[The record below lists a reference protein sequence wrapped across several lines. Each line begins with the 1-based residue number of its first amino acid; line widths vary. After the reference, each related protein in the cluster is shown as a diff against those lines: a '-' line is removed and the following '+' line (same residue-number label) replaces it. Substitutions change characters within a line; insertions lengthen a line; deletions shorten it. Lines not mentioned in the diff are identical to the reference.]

1 MEHNN
6 TLMRYLQ
13 LGIVISLVGF
23 IISCNKTTNPG
34 YDLEVYFVNQTN
46 YNITYGQGFGE
57 FNVKA
62 KSTIL
67 IKQSRDGISP
77 VLTNDTFLSPL
88 LVKSRPFINPFFVY
102 FDLNKCL
109 IQTRTTEN
117 GVFNADSYKQL
128 EKIGKITYKLTFTFT
143 EADYNRAVNCP

>member
-13 LGIVISLVGF
+13 LGIVISLF
-23 IISCNKTTNPG
+23 NLTISCNKTTNPG

-62 KSTIL
+62 KSTII
-67 IKQSRDGISP
+67 IKQSRDGIKP
-77 VLTNDTFLSPL
+77 VLTNDSFLSPL
-88 LVKSRPFINPFFVY
+88 LVNSRPFTNPFFIY

-109 IQTRTTEN
+109 VQTRTTEN
-117 GVFNADSYKQL
+117 SVFNVDSYKQL
-128 EKIGKITYKLTFTFT
+128 EKIGENTYKLTYTFT
-143 EADYNRAVNCP
+143 EADYNRAVICP